1 MICLLYGLAP
11 PSGWQLLFK
20 GVENMGGDLF
30 QLWAGGQTINPLDPT
45 AANLFPQKP
54 YKPDLSNHWN
64 SLCLDKVR
72 YTIFYF
78 FLEKDATPTLSILL
92 HYIFDTNRVSPLD

>member
-1 MICLLYGLAP
+1 MYYKLIYLLYGLAP

-72 YTIFYF
+72 YTVFYF
-78 FLEKDATPTLSILL
+78 FLKKMP
-92 HYIFDTNRVSPLD
+92 HPHFV